1 MHSFVSPEGEDVL
14 WVVAVEGG
22 NTAAYEEKLYGRAP
36 DCWLIH
42 ANGQDFI
49 YQRVPTGD
57 ASMLTHVYKVT
68 QQGVVRIT
76 NKEPLGLA
84 IKSDTTLNPDCL
96 CMSLDLPIYSRAVQM
111 LPYAAYPVR
120 DTGLTEMISGVYDL
134 DGPWVRLRESGRYN
148 PDSRKNAAVSGGMWT
163 LVAGERMRPY
173 QTDLESWLDFI
184 TEDGRVVRFTIDRFA
199 DDMRLDSFGKLDDV
213 FLPDESVG

>member
-1 MHSFVSPEGEDVL
+1 MP
-14 WVVAVEGG
+14 
-22 NTAAYEEKLYGRAP
+22 
-36 DCWLIH
+36 
-42 ANGQDFI
+42 
-49 YQRVPTGD
+49 
-57 ASMLTHVYKVT
+57 
-68 QQGVVRIT
+68 
-76 NKEPLGLA
+76 
-84 IKSDTTLNPDCL
+84 LNPDCL

-111 LPYAAYPVR
+111 LPYAAYRVR
-120 DTGLTEMISGVYDL
+120 DTGLPEMISGVYDL
-134 DGPWVRLRESGRYN
+134 DGPWVRLRKSGRYN
-148 PDSRKNAAVSGGMWT
+148 PDSRKNAVVSGGMWT